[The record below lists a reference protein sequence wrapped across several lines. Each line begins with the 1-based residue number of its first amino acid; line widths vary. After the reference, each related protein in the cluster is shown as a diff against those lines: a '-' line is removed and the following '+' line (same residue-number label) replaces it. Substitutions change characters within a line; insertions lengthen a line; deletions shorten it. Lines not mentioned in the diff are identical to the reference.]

1 MKDEYSLLNNVEID
15 FSQYTIEEVSD
26 FEKKRMMKKF
36 IDSKNKKAIWN
47 KRKIIA
53 AAAALLLVVNL
64 GLNANKVLAV
74 ATSLKYNI
82 DTWLCI
88 GNSGEKYET
97 QLGKTFEGKE
107 TKLTLNEFFMDN
119 SRIVININVNKD
131 MNDTVRN
138 HLKLIPDIY
147 INGKKVKRNSNYV
160 GYRVAEVD
168 GSVKESNI
176 ILEIEGKDLPSG
188 DKEKVKLIF
197 SNLAK
202 ECNVGA
208 SDFTYSFDYDS
219 TNYKNASKV
228 IKVDKSIVIGEN
240 ELSVDNVTVT
250 PDRVLISG
258 SSKGFSA
265 FENTKNVNYYY
276 DIVDQNGD
284 SVPLKEEIGKGAYFY
299 RFVSRDIKTNNTLK
313 SVSTL
318 KIIPYT
324 FNKINTNTTR
334 VLNDGRIEYIV
345 EDKIINIDLKNKI
358 DTNTL
363 MVK

>member
-1 MKDEYSLLNNVEID
+1 MKDEYSLLNNVEVD

-53 AAAALLLVVNL
+53 AAAALFLVVNI
-64 GLNANKVLAV
+64 GLNANKVLV
-74 ATSLKYNI
+74 MATSLKYNI
-82 DTWLCI
+82 GTWLGI
-88 GNSGEKYET
+88 DNSGEKYET

-107 TKLTLNEFFMDN
+107 TKLALNEFFMDN
-119 SRIVININVNKD
+119 SRIVINLNVNRD
-131 MNDTVRN
+131 INDTVKDYR
-138 HLKLIPDIY
+138 KLIPDIY
-147 INGKKVKRNSNYV
+147 IDGKKVKRSSNYA
-160 GYRVAEVD
+160 GYRVGEVD
-168 GSVKESNI
+168 GNAKESNI
-176 ILEIEGKDLPSG
+176 ILEIEGKDLPSS
-188 DKEKVKLIF
+188 DKENVKLIF

-202 ECNVGA
+202 ECNVGV
-208 SDFTYSFDYDS
+208 SDFTYSFVYDS
-219 TNYKNASKV
+219 TNYKNASKE

-240 ELSVDNVTVT
+240 KLSVDNVTVT

-265 FENTKNVNYYY
+265 FENTKNVYYY

-284 SVPLKEEIGKGAYFY
+284 SVPLKEEIGEGAYFY
-299 RFVSRDIKTNNTLK
+299 RFVSKDIETKNTLK

-324 FNKINTNTTR
+324 FNKINTNTTS
-334 VLNDGRIEYIV
+334 VLSDGRTKYIM
-345 EDKIINIDLKNKI
+345 EDKIITIDLKNKI